1 MKNTLID
8 SPKRNLRRL
17 NIGIFTAF
25 CLFLGSLAFSISNLT
40 ASPDTEQLLADK
52 TVKGLVLSPNKKPIP
67 GAVIKVKDATTG
79 TVADINGNF
88 YLDLKNFEE
97 ASVTLQIAMV
107 GYESKAVVVNTNK
120 LPRDLGKITL
130 KKEVE

>member
-8 SPKRNLRRL
+8 SHKRNLRRI
-17 NIGIFTAF
+17 NIGIVFVF
-25 CLFLGSLAFSISNLT
+25 CLFLGGLVFSISKLT
-40 ASPDTEQLLADK
+40 AAPDTEQLQPDK

-67 GAVIKVKDATTG
+67 GAVIKVKNATTG

-88 YLDLKNFEE
+88 MIDLKNFEE

-107 GYESKAVVVNTNK
+107 GYESKDVVVNTSK

-130 KKEVE
+130 EEEE